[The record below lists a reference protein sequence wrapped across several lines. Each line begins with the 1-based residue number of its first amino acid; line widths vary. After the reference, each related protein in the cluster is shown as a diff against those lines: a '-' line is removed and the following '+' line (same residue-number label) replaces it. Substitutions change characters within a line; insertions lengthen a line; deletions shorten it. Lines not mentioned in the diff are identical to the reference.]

1 MRLRLRRQRGTEEP
15 SFFSVD
21 TSPYAD
27 RLRLAEPF
35 AADDET
41 RPRAEDRSTYNPVLE
56 WDMRCLG
63 IRPDR

>member
-1 MRLRLRRQRGTEEP
+1 MRLRLRRRPPEEP

-35 AADDET
+35 ASDDET
-41 RPRAEDRSTYNPVLE
+41 RRTAEERDDYDPVME
-56 WDMRCLG
+56 WDIRWLG
-63 IRPDR
+63 IKRGR

>member
-1 MRLRLRRQRGTEEP
+1 MRLRLRRHRAAEEP
-15 SFFSVD
+15 SYFSVD

-35 AADDET
+35 ASDDET
-41 RPRAEDRSTYNPVLE
+41 RPRREDRSIDNPLFE

-63 IRPDR
+63 IRTDR